1 MTNLKY
7 KQEQWFDH
15 NVIRDDCH
23 VHVNSPSIGPLPL
36 SLKALEDGEK
46 DPDVLPPF
54 LEFSPSG
61 VVEAEV
67 VYANYGTLEEL
78 NELEAMNVSVQGKI
92 VLVRQGRIFRGNK
105 VTFNFN
111 TIINPITIPFMK
123 LSPRGRDV

>member
-1 MTNLKY
+1 M
-7 KQEQWFDH
+7 
-15 NVIRDDCH
+15 
-23 VHVNSPSIGPLPL
+23 HVNSPSIGPLPL

-111 TIINPITIPFMK
+111 TFIINPITIPFMK